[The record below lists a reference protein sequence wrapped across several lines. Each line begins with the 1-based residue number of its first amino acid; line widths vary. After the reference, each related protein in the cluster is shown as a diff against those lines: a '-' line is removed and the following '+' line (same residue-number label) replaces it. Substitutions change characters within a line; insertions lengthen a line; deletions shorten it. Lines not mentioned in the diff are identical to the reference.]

1 MYDSIFKRGKK
12 GVYFCGQM
20 QITVTFCVKMCHRVL
35 PTCVRDSI
43 TSHKVQISLLIIEG
57 GERQV
62 LLLVLNFRVSAI
74 TCIVICN

>member
-1 MYDSIFKRGKK
+1 MTASLNEARR

-20 QITVTFCVKMCHRVL
+20 QITVTFCVKMCHQVL

-57 GERQV
+57 GGKTSA
-62 LLLVLNFRVSAI
+62 LVGA
-74 TCIVICN
+74 

>member
-57 GERQV
+57 GKDKCSCWCLISGFLQS
-62 LLLVLNFRVSAI
+62 LV
-74 TCIVICN
+74 